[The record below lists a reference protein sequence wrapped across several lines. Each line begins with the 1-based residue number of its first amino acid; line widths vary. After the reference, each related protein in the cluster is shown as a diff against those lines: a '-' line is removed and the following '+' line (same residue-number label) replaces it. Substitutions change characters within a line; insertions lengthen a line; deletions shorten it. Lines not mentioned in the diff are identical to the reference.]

1 MLGLL
6 ALGVHVPAFAQD
18 APPDA
23 LIRRL
28 TDEVTTIIRSDRG
41 IQAGDS
47 ARIVALVEEKVL
59 PHVDFSRATQLALGA
74 GWRQATP
81 AQREALT
88 AQFQRLLVR
97 TYSGALASYRDQKI
111 DVLPVRMRPG
121 DAEATV
127 HRQVRQSGQ
136 APIAIDYQMERADG
150 GWKVFDITVDGM
162 SLVLNYRSSFSEEI
176 ANHGI
181 DGLIGALEAKN
192 RS

>member
-1 MLGLL
+1 M
-6 ALGVHVPAFAQD
+6 
-18 APPDA
+18 
-23 LIRRL
+23 RSR
-28 TDEVTTIIRSDRG
+28 TTSEG
-41 IQAGDS
+41 A
-47 ARIVALVEEKVL
+47 VEQKVL

-88 AQFQRLLVR
+88 AQFQSLLVR

-127 HRQVRQSGQ
+127 HCQVRQSGQ

-181 DGLIGALEAKN
+181 DGLISALEAKN